1 MTRIKICGLTREED
15 IEEVNVLMP
24 DYIGFVFWPHSKRAL
39 TDDQAKA
46 LKNKLN
52 PAITAVGVFVGDD
65 ISHIVKLL
73 ETKTVD
79 AVQLHG
85 SEDREYINTLKDM
98 ADCHVIKAIRI
109 SDTVPV
115 DIKASGADAIL
126 LDAGMGEGRRFD
138 WDMIKRS
145 GLDTS
150 SVFLA
155 GGLDAQN
162 VTEAVRMI
170 HPFAVDVSSGVETDH
185 IKDAV
190 KMEAFVR
197 AVRSADAGGGL

>member
-1 MTRIKICGLTREED
+1 
-15 IEEVNVLMP
+15 
-24 DYIGFVFWPHSKRAL
+24 
-39 TDDQAKA
+39 
-46 LKNKLN
+46 
-52 PAITAVGVFVGDD
+52 
-65 ISHIVKLL
+65 
-73 ETKTVD
+73 
-79 AVQLHG
+79 
-85 SEDREYINTLKDM
+85 M